1 MRTFLILC
9 ILVSTVLAGMI
20 PSGHA
25 TAMAVVQNDSMWI
38 SSVGMLHV
46 FGEVKNTGDVWLQFV
61 KIVGTLR
68 DGSGGIVDVDYTY
81 TRTMYL
87 PPEGISPFDL
97 TELDTA
103 KSARVQSY
111 SLIVEY
117 REVAPIPQKLVILN
131 VADSKNSLGWL
142 EIVGEVENQA
152 DQVSTYT
159 KIVGTF
165 YDESGKVIYTDFT
178 YTDPSDVPPVTRY
191 PFKMTILS
199 DERTSKVARYGLIAE
214 SMNSKYTSVPET
226 PWPVLMM
233 IAALTLA
240 GVAVHRK
247 QRSHATSSRLTE

>member
-1 MRTFLILC
+1 MLLLSLSIGQLNMARA
-9 ILVSTVLAGMI
+9 S
-20 PSGHA
+20 PSA
-25 TAMAVVQNDSMWI
+25 AVQNDSMWI
-38 SSVGMLHV
+38 DSAGMLHI
-46 FGEVKNTGDVWLQFV
+46 FGEVKNTGGVWLQFV

-68 DGSGGIVDVDYTY
+68 DSSDAIVDVGYTY

-87 PPEGISPFDL
+87 PPEGVSPFDL

-131 VADSKNSLGWL
+131 TADSKNSLGWL

-165 YDESGKVIYTDFT
+165 YDETGKIIYTAYT
-178 YTDPSDVPPVTRY
+178 YTDPSEVPAGAKH
-191 PFKMTILS
+191 PFKMMILN
-199 DERTSKVARYGLIAE
+199 DERSSKISRYTLIAE
-214 SMNSKYTSVPET
+214 SMNSHYTSVPE
-226 PWPVLMM
+226 WPFPGVIL
-233 IAALTLA
+233 
-240 GVAVHRK
+240 VAVLGLASLLIGRA
-247 QRSHATSSRLTE
+247 RRFRRLRVT

>member
-1 MRTFLILC
+1 
-9 ILVSTVLAGMI
+9 MI
-20 PSGHA
+20 PSGRA

-38 SSVGMLHV
+38 DSVEMLHV

-87 PPEGISPFDL
+87 PPEGVSPFDL

-165 YDESGKVIYTDFT
+165 YDESGKVIYTGFT
-178 YTDPSDVPPVTRY
+178 YTDPSDVPPVPRY

-199 DERTSKVARYGLIAE
+199 DERTSKVARYSLIAE

-226 PWPVLMM
+226 PWPGILMA
-233 IAALTLA
+233 AALT
-240 GVAVHRK
+240 VAVVVVRRK
-247 QRSHATSSRLTE
+247 RGQLVS